1 MLDISKLLE
10 EIKQSPYEEITV
22 STPHCGVLTFADIK
36 EGDKVAGRS
45 GAWQEKPGTALASL
59 DRERNPRLVECQD
72 KGILKQIYQELNGKF
87 VEAGTPIAVIRHF
100 LSKDEVLRIIL
111 KQALY
116 LFTAPERAKY
126 YFAPEADK
134 KIRASG
140 HKAVHVKDGMELLIM
155 SRMKREAQLNY
166 SGPEGVI
173 FSVFFEMGQSMDV
186 GEPLLGI
193 CPANQLAL
201 VEDVVIRVQ
210 TEWEERD

>member
-22 STPHCGVLTFADIK
+22 FAPHSGVLTFADIK
-36 EGDKVAGRS
+36 EGDRVIGRT
-45 GAWQEKPGTALASL
+45 GTWQEKPGTTLATL
-59 DRERNPRLVECQD
+59 ERERNPTAVTCQD
-72 KGILKQIYQELNGKF
+72 KGEIKQLHRELDGKF
-87 VEAGTPIAVIRHF
+87 VEAATPIAVIRHF
-100 LSKDEVLRIIL
+100 LSKEEVLRSIL

-140 HKAVHVKDGMELLIM
+140 HKAVHVKDGMEVLIM
-155 SRMKREAQLNY
+155 SRMKREAALNY
-166 SGPEGVI
+166 KGPEGVI
-173 FSVFFEMGQSMDV
+173 FSVFFEVGQSMDA
-186 GEPLLGI
+186 GAPLLGI
-193 CPANQLAL
+193 CPAEQLAQ

>member
-10 EIKQSPYEEITV
+10 EIKQSPYHEITV
-22 STPHCGVLTFADIK
+22 SSPHSGVLTFADIK
-36 EGDKVAGRS
+36 EGDRVVGRS
-45 GAWQEKPGTALASL
+45 GVWQEKPGTALATL
-59 DRERNPRLVECQD
+59 ERERNPRLVEGQD
-72 KGILKQIYQELNGKF
+72 KGEIKQIYRELDGAF
-87 VEAGTPIAVIRHF
+87 VEAGTPIAVIRHY
-100 LSKDEVLRIIL
+100 LSKEEVLRIIL
-111 KQALY
+111 KQALS

-140 HKAVHVKDGMELLIM
+140 HKAVLVKEGMEVLIM
-155 SRMKREAQLNY
+155 SRMKREAPLNY

-173 FSVFFEMGQSMDV
+173 FSVFFELGQSVDA

-193 CPANQLAL
+193 CPADQLAQ

>member
-10 EIKQSPYEEITV
+10 EIKQSPYDEITV
-22 STPHCGVLTFADIK
+22 YAPHSGVLTFTDAK
-36 EGDKVAGRS
+36 EGDKVLGRG
-45 GAWQEKPGTALASL
+45 GAWQEKPGTKLAVL
-59 DRERNPRLVECQD
+59 ERERNPRPVECQD
-72 KGILKQIYQELNGKF
+72 KGEIKQIYRELDGKF

-116 LFTAPERAKY
+116 LFVAPERAKY
-126 YFAPEADK
+126 YFAPDADK

-140 HKAVHVKDGMELLIM
+140 HKAVHVKEGMDLLIM
-155 SRMKREAQLNY
+155 SRMKREAPLSY

-173 FSVFFEMGQSMDV
+173 FSVFFEVGQSVDA

-193 CPANQLAL
+193 CPADQLAL

>member
-10 EIKQSPYEEITV
+10 EIKQSPYDEITV
-22 STPHCGVLTFADIK
+22 SAPHSGVLTFADIK
-36 EGDKVAGRS
+36 EGDKVTGRT
-45 GAWQEKPGTALASL
+45 GAWQEKPGTVLATL
-59 DRERNPRLVECQD
+59 ERERNPKPVECQD
-72 KGILKQIYQELNGKF
+72 KGEIKELHRELDGKF

-155 SRMKREAQLNY
+155 SRMKREAPLNY
-166 SGPEGVI
+166 RGPEGVI
-173 FSVFFEMGQSMDV
+173 FSVFFEVGQSV
-186 GEPLLGI
+186 NAGEPLLGI
-193 CPANQLAL
+193 CPAQQLAL

>member
-10 EIKQSPYEEITV
+10 EIKQSPYDEITV
-22 STPHCGVLTFADIK
+22 SVPHSGVLTFADVK
-36 EGDKVAGRS
+36 EGDKVTGRS
-45 GAWQEKPGTALASL
+45 GSWQEKPGTVLAVL
-59 DRERNPRLVECQD
+59 EREHNPRPVECQD
-72 KGILKQIYQELNGKF
+72 KGEIKQLHRELDGRF
-87 VEAGTPIAVIRHF
+87 VEAGAPIAVIRHF

-126 YFAPEADK
+126 YFAPDADK

-140 HKAVHVKDGMELLIM
+140 HKAVHVKEGMELLIM

-173 FSVFFEMGQSMDV
+173 FSVFFEMGQSVDA

-193 CPANQLAL
+193 CPADQLAL

>member
-10 EIKQSPYEEITV
+10 EIKQSPYDEITV
-22 STPHCGVLTFADIK
+22 YAPHSGALTFADVK
-36 EGDKVAGRS
+36 EGDKVMGRS
-45 GAWQEKPGTALASL
+45 GAWQEKPGTKLAML
-59 DRERNPRLVECQD
+59 ERERNPRPVECQD
-72 KGILKQIYQELNGKF
+72 KGEIKQIYRELNGKF

-100 LSKDEVLRIIL
+100 LSKEEVLRIIL

-116 LFTAPERAKY
+116 LFAAPERAKY
-126 YFAPEADK
+126 YFAPDADK

-140 HKAVHVKDGMELLIM
+140 HKAVHVKEGMELLIM
-155 SRMKREAQLNY
+155 SRMKREAPLNY

-173 FSVFFEMGQSMDV
+173 FSVFFEMGQSMDA

-193 CPANQLAL
+193 CPADQLAM

>member
-10 EIKQSPYEEITV
+10 KIKKSPYEEITV
-22 STPHCGVLTFADIK
+22 LTQHSGVLSFADLK
-36 EGDKVAGRS
+36 EGDRVYGRS
-45 GAWQEKPGTALASL
+45 GAWQEKPGTVLAVL
-59 DRERNPRLVECQD
+59 ERERNKINVECQD
-72 KGILKQIYQELNGKF
+72 KGEIKQLYRELDGKF
-87 VEAGTPIAVIRHF
+87 VEAATPVAVIRHF

-134 KIRASG
+134 KIRGSG
-140 HKAVHVKDGMELLIM
+140 HKAVLVKDGMELLIM
-155 SRMKREAQLNY
+155 SRMKREAALNY
-166 SGPEGVI
+166 KGPEGVI
-173 FSVFFEMGQSMDV
+173 FSVFFELGQSMDA

-193 CPANQLAL
+193 CLAEQLAQ

>member
-10 EIKQSPYEEITV
+10 EIKQSPYDEITV
-22 STPHCGVLTFADIK
+22 SAPHSGVLTFANIK
-36 EGDKVAGRS
+36 EGDKVTGRT
-45 GAWQEKPGTALASL
+45 GAWQEKPGTALATL
-59 DRERNPRLVECQD
+59 ERERNPRLVECQD
-72 KGILKQIYQELNGKF
+72 KGEIKELHRELDGQF

-116 LFTAPERAKY
+116 LFVAPERAKY

-140 HKAVHVKDGMELLIM
+140 HKAVHVKEGMELLIM

-173 FSVFFEMGQSMDV
+173 FSVFFEMGHSVDA

-193 CPANQLAL
+193 CPADQLAL
-201 VEDVVIRVQ
+201 VEDVVLRVQ

>member
-10 EIKQSPYEEITV
+10 EIKQSPYDEITV
-22 STPHCGVLTFADIK
+22 YAPHSGVLTFTDVK
-36 EGDKVAGRS
+36 EGDKVMGRS
-45 GAWQEKPGTALASL
+45 GAWQEKPGTQLAVL
-59 DRERNPRLVECQD
+59 ERERNPRPVECQD
-72 KGILKQIYQELNGKF
+72 KGEIKQIYRELNGKF

-116 LFTAPERAKY
+116 LFAAPERAKY
-126 YFAPEADK
+126 YFAPDADK

-140 HKAVHVKDGMELLIM
+140 HKAVHVKEGMELLIM
-155 SRMKREAQLNY
+155 SRMKREAPLNY

-173 FSVFFEMGQSMDV
+173 FSVFFEVGQSVDA

-193 CPANQLAL
+193 CPADQLAL

>member
-10 EIKQSPYEEITV
+10 EIKQSPYDEITV
-22 STPHCGVLTFADIK
+22 SAPHSGVLTFADIK
-36 EGDKVAGRS
+36 EGDKVTGRT
-45 GAWQEKPGTALASL
+45 GAWQEKPGTALATL
-59 DRERNPRLVECQD
+59 ERERNPRSVECQD
-72 KGILKQIYQELNGKF
+72 KGEIKELHRELDGRF

-116 LFTAPERAKY
+116 LFAAPERAKY
-126 YFAPEADK
+126 YFAPDADK

-173 FSVFFEMGQSMDV
+173 FSIFFEMGQSVDA

-193 CPANQLAL
+193 CPAEQLAL

>member
-10 EIKQSPYEEITV
+10 EIKQSPYDEITV
-22 STPHCGVLTFADIK
+22 YAPHSGVLTFTDVK
-36 EGDKVAGRS
+36 EGDKVMGRS
-45 GAWQEKPGTALASL
+45 GAWQEKPGTKLAVL
-59 DRERNPRLVECQD
+59 ERERNPRPVECQD
-72 KGILKQIYQELNGKF
+72 KGEIKQIYRELNGKF

-100 LSKDEVLRIIL
+100 LSKEEVLRIIL

-116 LFTAPERAKY
+116 LFAAPERAKY
-126 YFAPEADK
+126 YFAPDADK

-140 HKAVHVKDGMELLIM
+140 HKAVHVKEGMDLLIM
-155 SRMKREAQLNY
+155 SRMKREAPLNY

-173 FSVFFEMGQSMDV
+173 FSVFFEMGQSVDA

-193 CPANQLAL
+193 CPADQLAL

>member
-10 EIKQSPYEEITV
+10 EIKQSPYDEITV
-22 STPHCGVLTFADIK
+22 YAPHSGVLTFTDVK
-36 EGDKVAGRS
+36 EGDKVMGRS
-45 GAWQEKPGTALASL
+45 GAWQEKPGTKLAVL
-59 DRERNPRLVECQD
+59 ERERNPSPVECQD
-72 KGILKQIYQELNGKF
+72 KGEIKLIYRELNGKF

-116 LFTAPERAKY
+116 LFAAPERAKY
-126 YFAPEADK
+126 YFAPDADK

-140 HKAVHVKDGMELLIM
+140 HKAVHVKEGMDLLIM
-155 SRMKREAQLNY
+155 SRMKREAPLNY

-173 FSVFFEMGQSMDV
+173 FSVFFEMGQSVDA

-193 CPANQLAL
+193 CPADQLAL

>member
-10 EIKQSPYEEITV
+10 EIKQSPYDEITI
-22 STPHCGVLTFADIK
+22 STPHSGVLTFADIN
-36 EGDKVAGRS
+36 EGDKVVGRS
-45 GAWQEKPGTALASL
+45 GAWQERPGTTLALL
-59 DRERNPRLVECQD
+59 DRERNPRAVECQD
-72 KGILKQIYQELNGKF
+72 KGKIKQVYRELNGKF
-87 VEAGTPIAVIRHF
+87 VEAGTPIAVVRHF

-173 FSVFFEMGQSMDV
+173 FSVFFEIGQSMDV

-193 CPANQLAL
+193 CPAEQLAL